1 MVWVCRLNTLRKPL
15 RSLYRLWLGIFLPL
29 AKIAFRGGFL
39 CILSGTPSWRGINR
53 IGVASLWSVLEGLAY
68 LAREDE
74 LPGLMKMVG
83 FVDKKNC
90 RFEYFHQSPKQTYP
104 NAKGVST
111 TIISFCV
118 KNITQTWLIYPK
130 ALSVYS

>member
-39 CILSGTPSWRGINR
+39 CILSGTPSWRGINL

-83 FVDKKNC
+83 FVDRRTAVFSTSTN
-90 RFEYFHQSPKQTYP
+90 HP
-104 NAKGVST
+104 NKP
-111 TIISFCV
+111 
-118 KNITQTWLIYPK
+118 TQMRK
-130 ALSVYS
+130 V